1 MSSEDDKS
9 GYRFY
14 SIAIVTEDK
23 PRKSAKIKANLTE
36 KSSMSN
42 GDMTKTTQSDVSIPD
57 ANGVARKASG
67 GSKRTIEATWLPFSD
82 SNRLT
87 PPDVV
92 NGETVM
98 IWKVADVEEYYWST
112 MLSEPEIRRLEHVI
126 YGYCNIPSG
135 RAAMTPDTSYWI
147 KWSTLEKLVHIHT
160 SDNDGEACQFDIM
173 LDTRNGQMIF
183 RDNFGNQFMLDSPSS
198 TFQLESNTDFTVK
211 TGSSVKVE
219 TQSASIKAN
228 QVTVDAPNSTFTGN
242 VAIGGSLSVAGG
254 ITMGG
259 GAARMARSGGS
270 RMVIYGDIQQVVGG
284 LHSAGAISS
293 AVSMTAPQ
301 GNFSNIPY

>member
-1 MSSEDDKS
+1 MSEIKDES

-14 SIAIVTEDK
+14 SLATVTEDK
-23 PRKSAKIKANLTE
+23 PRKAVKIKANLTE
-36 KSSMSN
+36 KSSMTN
-42 GDMTKTTQSDVSIPD
+42 GALDKTTNSDVSIPD

-67 GSKRTIEATWLPFSD
+67 GSKRTIEAIWLPFSD

-87 PPDVV
+87 APDVV

-126 YGYCNIPSG
+126 YGYCNLPSG

-160 SDNDGEACQFDIM
+160 SDNDGEACQFDIV
-173 LDTRNGQMIF
+173 LDTRNGQMIY

-198 TFQLESNTDFTVK
+198 TFQLEANKDFNVK
-211 TGSSVKVE
+211 TGSNVNIE
-219 TQSASIKAN
+219 TQNATIKAS
-228 QVTVDAPNSTFTGN
+228 QVTVDSPESTFTGN
-242 VAIGGSLSVAGG
+242 VKVAGSLTVGGG

-259 GAARMARSGGS
+259 GAARMARSGGA
-270 RMVIYGDIQQVVGG
+270 RMVIYGDIQQLTGG
-284 LHSAGAISS
+284 FESTGPISS
-293 AVSMTAPQ
+293 ASSVTAPV
-301 GNFSNIPY
+301 GNFNNI